1 MGTVY
6 ILDDTF
12 QISEEIQNMSEEEMK
27 KQAKIL
33 EEEGRR
39 ERKKIKKRKTLLDEA
54 VKNLVSMDFR
64 LS

>member
-39 ERKKIKKRKTLLDEA
+39 ERKKIKKRKTLLDI
-54 VKNLVSMDFR
+54 L
-64 LS
+64 

>member
-12 QISEEIQNMSEEEMK
+12 QISEEVQHMSVEEMHR
-27 KQAKIL
+27 QAKIV

-39 ERKKIKKRKTLLDEA
+39 ERKKLRKE
-54 VKNLVSMDFR
+54 KPY
-64 LS
+64 

>member
-6 ILDDTF
+6 VLDDTF
-12 QISEEIQNMSEEEMK
+12 QISEEVQNTSEEEMH

-39 ERKKIKKRKTLLDEA
+39 EREKIKKRKTLLD
-54 VKNLVSMDFR
+54 

>member
-12 QISEEIQNMSEEEMK
+12 HISEEVQNMSEEEMH

-39 ERKKIKKRKTLLDEA
+39 ERTKIKERKTLLA
-54 VKNLVSMDFR
+54 I
-64 LS
+64 